1 MTYQKI
7 NLTTRETVGP
17 MGLPKDLKGLAVAS
31 LADLSEA
38 LNPCPDDYVG
48 MGFLPV
54 GQADDVPDGKVS
66 EGQTVVMLDDAPV
79 FIHTLR
85 DKTADELAA
94 ELQANHEAAPNL
106 SRAQFAMAVAGAG
119 VITTAEALGWIKGD
133 DLPALAAQAIA
144 ELPAAERPFAEI
156 KFYAADQIARSSD
169 LVELLRTKASLSH
182 AQLDGLF
189 EAGAA
194 L

>member
-7 NLTTRETVGP
+7 NLATRETVGLV
-17 MGLPKDLKGLAVAS
+17 GLPKDLKGMAPAS
-31 LADLSEA
+31 LADIGA
-38 LNPCPDDYVG
+38 AIDPCPADYVG

-79 FIHTLR
+79 FVHALR
-85 DKTADELAA
+85 DKTDDELADEL
-94 ELQANHEAAPNL
+94 QAKHEATPNL
-106 SRAQFAMAVAGAG
+106 SRAQFAMSVAGAG

-133 DLPALAAQAIA
+133 DLPELAAQAVA

-156 KFYAADQIARSSD
+156 KFYATDQISRSSD

>member
-17 MGLPKDLKGLAVAS
+17 MGLPKDLKGLAVSS

-38 LNPCPDDYVG
+38 LNPCPADYAG

-54 GQADDVPDGKVS
+54 GRADDVPDGKVS

-79 FIHTLR
+79 FVHTSR
-85 DKTADELAA
+85 DKTAGELKDMHKAT
-94 ELQANHEAAPNL
+94 PNL
-106 SRAQFAMAVAGAG
+106 SRAQFAMSVAGAG

-133 DLPALAAQAIA
+133 DLPELAAQAVA

-169 LVELLRTKASLSH
+169 LVELLRTKANLSH

-189 EAGAA
+189 EAG
-194 L
+194 LDL